1 MHDDTARALEAINRA
16 FYRERAAEF
25 DARRDAPWNGWRRV
39 LRHVRS
45 LENASPVRVLDV
57 GCGNARLGAFL
68 AHELGPEGV
77 RLDYVGVDASAPL
90 LAVARRRAPP
100 EPHAW
105 SLLERDFGDA
115 PDEVLPPG
123 PFELVALFGVLHGVP
138 ARARRRRLLAAAAAR
153 LAPGGI
159 LALTCWRFGE
169 LERYRC
175 RFVSWATWND
185 AASVPI
191 DPDEL
196 EPGDHLLPWG
206 EDADSMRYCH
216 AMTPEELA
224 QLVEA
229 LPLEP
234 VDAYRA
240 DGRDDDQNRY
250 AIFRRR

>member
-25 DARRDAPWNGWRRV
+25 SATREAPWKGWRRV
-39 LRHVRS
+39 IRHVRS
-45 LENASPVRVLDV
+45 LERTSPMRVLDV

-68 AHELGPEGV
+68 AHELGPDGV

-90 LAVARRRAPP
+90 LAVARERALP

-105 SLLERDFGDA
+105 SLLERDFADA
-115 PDEVLPPG
+115 PDDVLPPG

-138 ARARRRRLLAAAAAR
+138 ARARRQRLLAAVAGR
-153 LAPGGI
+153 VAPGGL
-159 LALTCWRFGE
+159 LALTFWRFGE
-169 LERYRC
+169 LERYRR
-175 RFVSWATWND
+175 RFVPWATWND

-206 EDADSMRYCH
+206 EDGDRMRYCH
-216 AMTPEELA
+216 AVTPEELA
-224 QLVEA
+224 QLVDA